1 MLFQQIFFLLFTP
14 DDNSDPIVLN
24 EPPSEDALLLDPHP
38 IVITCTEDN
47 MGEILITG
55 VDYDLEALND
65 ARKVDTL
72 YEILNYHGTIDKLLK
87 ENDSQSY
94 LDVPT
99 FMKSDL
105 KYPEDFTHHCGK
117 CDSEFVSFSLRYA
130 DNKKAIMCPKCLQLY
145 LIDFKSK
152 TYQIPD
158 EIKAFEK
165 YFQYELDKYDS
176 VLSFP
181 IAYNDR
187 QFHKPLS
194 YLLEH
199 SLYSTESIE
208 RIRRRGWGGNGAYY
222 RTIEEFKIEQLRYFL
237 IDKEGG
243 WRKKL
248 LGDIRMLRAL
258 QDDQN
263 KFKTKYTG
271 AFDMSYKIYQLQ
283 IFNRYF
289 NEYAQEMDIVAEF
302 EYKLKHSLSL
312 NRMEKIRV
320 ITEYPNLSQFQ
331 LRELIKVF
339 DDEEAKF
346 ENLSEEHPSD
356 IQLLKTKTQ
365 EEWEMILEEFGMLD
379 EIKDKVEEGE
389 LRDQYNLPTPRA
401 IKAYMDEFV
410 RGQDEAKQ
418 ELSSAMYYQ
427 SLALKL
433 QALKEKTMKPSLP
446 IILVGPTGNG
456 KTYVVQKACEISKL
470 PFVHIN
476 TSSMVS
482 EGIVGFSIGDIGRR
496 ILSVTKERS
505 EESPFAV
512 VFLDEFDKLGKSD
525 SKKGY
530 GQEVMH
536 QLLRIIEGGD
546 IVITPDHKRGES
558 DEIVLSTKNMLFIL
572 AGAFQDKYDFDNR
585 TKVGFGNHPT
595 KKISKD
601 IGLEELEEYGMPK
614 EILGRIGSIITLK
627 KLGAE
632 DMYAI
637 LTESKESPL
646 KEFIHKIKIH
656 GDTVEVEDEALREI
670 ANMAS
675 ESPFGVRTIRQV
687 LSKVFAFPIYD
698 APGRD
703 KKTYKITREHLAE
716 VLSD

>member
-1 MLFQQIFFLLFTP
+1 MDDRFFSFLFSP
-14 DDNSDPIVLN
+14 DGQEEPIVLN
-24 EPPSEDALLLDPHP
+24 EVPSEDALFLDPHP
-38 IVITCTEDN
+38 IVITCKEN
-47 MGEILITG
+47 EIGEILITG

-65 ARKVDTL
+65 ERKVNTL
-72 YEILNYHGTIDKLLK
+72 FGILNYYGTIDKLLK
-87 ENDSQSY
+87 DNDSQSY
-94 LDVPT
+94 SDVPT

-105 KYPEDFTHHCGK
+105 KYPEDYTHRCPN

-130 DNKKAIMCPKCLQLY
+130 DGKKAIMCPKCLQLY
-145 LIDFKSK
+145 QIDFKNK
-152 TYQIPD
+152 TYQITD
-158 EIKAFEK
+158 EIKVFDK
-165 YFQYELDKYDS
+165 YFYREFKEYNRL
-176 VLSFP
+176 LP
-181 IAYNDR
+181 LPLTYNDR
-187 QFHKPLS
+187 QYHKLLS

-199 SLYSTESIE
+199 SLHSHETIE

-222 RTIEEFKIEQLRYFL
+222 RTVEEFKIEQLRYFL
-237 IDKEGG
+237 IDKEEG

-263 KFKTKYTG
+263 KFKMKYTG
-271 AFDMSYKIYQLQ
+271 AFDMSYKIYQPQ

-289 NEYAQEMDIVAEF
+289 NEYAQKMDIVAEF

-312 NRMEKIRV
+312 NRMEKMRV
-320 ITEYPNLSQFQ
+320 ITEYPNLSEFQ

-339 DDEEAKF
+339 DEEDMKF
-346 ENLSEEHPSD
+346 RELADAHPSD
-356 IQLLKTKTQ
+356 THLLITKTQ

-379 EIKDKVEEGE
+379 EVKDKVEEGE

-456 KTYVVQKACEISKL
+456 KTYVVQKACEISRL
-470 PFVHIN
+470 SFVHIN

-525 SKKGY
+525 PQKGY

-546 IVITPDHKRGES
+546 IVITPDQKKGES

-572 AGAFQDKYDFDNR
+572 AGAFQDKYDFDNK

-595 KKISKD
+595 KKITKD

-646 KEFIHKIKIH
+646 KEFIHKIEIH

-670 ANMAS
+670 AILAA

-687 LSKVFAFPIYD
+687 LSKVFAYPIYD

-703 KKTYKITREHLAE
+703 KKTYKITMEHFAE